1 VILVIVTI
9 TLFALD
15 LGTTLVGI
23 RVAGP
28 DVEDN
33 GIHRAVIGR
42 FGVVGFLVVY
52 AAVAGLLIAVGGWT
66 SPILLLGLTA
76 GLVPVVANNVW
87 QLGRWWCAQRRRRV
101 AQVR

>member
-1 VILVIVTI
+1 MQQRATTTGAGTADAVGGPS
-9 TLFALD
+9 AL
-15 LGTTLVGI
+15 I
-23 RVAGP
+23 RRRWVW
-28 DVEDN
+28 
-33 GIHRAVIGR
+33 
-42 FGVVGFLVVY
+42 VVVVY

-66 SPILLLGLTA
+66 SPILLLGLAA